1 MPVDKTMWTE
11 RARTLAFFVLAL
23 SVVVLIAL
31 VLTAKPAPAATF
43 TVNSTADT
51 GDSTPDGT
59 CDSDPTAGV
68 VCTLREA
75 MQEANANNNDPTVD
89 DINFAIPGAGPHT
102 ISPGSDLPA
111 IVDPVT
117 IDGYTQGDGTTG
129 DPSDDATENTLAVG
143 NNAVLKIELDGT
155 NAHDGLRIQAANSTV
170 KGLIINR
177 FGNPSV
183 SITGSGATGNKV
195 EGNYIGTDAAGTQ
208 PLGNSGNGVIV
219 LSEASNN
226 TIGGSTAG
234 AGNFIS
240 GNGGDGVEVNY
251 YRDSNDPDSN
261 DPTPATGNRI
271 LSNSIYDNDAL
282 GIDLFIPPNQLPGV
296 TNNDPKDPDTG
307 PNRLQNFPKL
317 TSATT
322 DTTTTRVSTGD
333 TSEFS
338 NALAVS

>member
-195 EGNYIGTDAAGTQ
+195 EGNYIG
-208 PLGNSGNGVIV
+208 
-219 LSEASNN
+219 
-226 TIGGSTAG
+226 
-234 AGNFIS
+234 S